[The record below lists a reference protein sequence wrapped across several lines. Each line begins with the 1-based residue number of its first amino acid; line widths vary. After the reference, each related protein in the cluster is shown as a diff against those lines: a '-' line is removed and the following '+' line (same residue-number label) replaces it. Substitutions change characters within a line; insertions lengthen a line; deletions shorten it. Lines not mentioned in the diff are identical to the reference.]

1 VKTREELR
9 AIRERAKEA
18 LAVRDSEG
26 GPRVVVA
33 MGTCGI
39 AAGAREIMS
48 ALLDELSGRG
58 LTDVTVTPT
67 GCRGLCD
74 REPMVEVIAPGK
86 PGVTYCRLTPQAMRR
101 IVADHLV
108 NGQVVTEYAIGAG
121 SEA

>member
-1 VKTREELR
+1 LKSREELQ
-9 AIRERAKEA
+9 AIRERARAA

-48 ALLDELSGRG
+48 ALLDELSNRG
-58 LTDVTVTPT
+58 LNDVSVTQT

-74 REPMVEVIAPGK
+74 REPMVEVIVPGT
-86 PGVTYCRLTPQAMRR
+86 PSVTYCRLTPQAMRR

-108 NGQVVTEYAIGAG
+108 NGQVVGEYAIGAG
-121 SEA
+121 AEA

>member
-1 VKTREELR
+1 MKTREELR

-48 ALLDELSGRG
+48 ALLDELSSRG
-58 LTDVTVTPT
+58 LTDVSVTQT

-74 REPMVEVIAPGK
+74 REPMVEVAIPNKTA
-86 PGVTYCRLTPQAMRR
+86 VTYCRLTPQAMRR